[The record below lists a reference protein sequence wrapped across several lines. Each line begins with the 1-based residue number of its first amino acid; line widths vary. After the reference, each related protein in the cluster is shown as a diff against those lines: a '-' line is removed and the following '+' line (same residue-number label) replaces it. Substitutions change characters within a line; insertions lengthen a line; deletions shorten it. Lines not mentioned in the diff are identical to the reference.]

1 MYRQTQCLSVLLRV
15 SARVTRAGGTGA
27 TRRSRPTHVR
37 QEYLYPTSVAQVG
50 AKVALVVA
58 VELLA
63 LPAAHDASLAV
74 YAQ

>member
-1 MYRQTQCLSVLLRV
+1 
-15 SARVTRAGGTGA
+15 
-27 TRRSRPTHVR
+27 
-37 QEYLYPTSVAQVG
+37 VAQVG